1 MHECHFMHIC
11 KQYECAQGPYML
23 FFALFL
29 QANCSTNSPNSGT
42 SPSARSRK
50 PGAIIESFVNHAPGV
65 FSGTFSGEKTL
76 SCY

>member
-1 MHECHFMHIC
+1 
-11 KQYECAQGPYML
+11 ML

-76 SCY
+76 SCYYVLLPLEARPMHTVRFS